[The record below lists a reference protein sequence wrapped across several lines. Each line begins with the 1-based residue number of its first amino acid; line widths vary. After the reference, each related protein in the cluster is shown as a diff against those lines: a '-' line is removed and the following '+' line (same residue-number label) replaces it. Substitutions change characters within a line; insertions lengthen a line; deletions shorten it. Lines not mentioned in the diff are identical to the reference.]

1 MPNGISL
8 CSKFANSHDR
18 KKKTARKSH
27 GVVSE
32 VPLWMGDVR
41 SLGAVGGW
49 GGIFQQRSSKS
60 SLVKFLL
67 STKIQNSPPVVLGA
81 GGLRRSIA
89 GTI

>member
-1 MPNGISL
+1 MPKGISL

-41 SLGAVGGW
+41 SLGAAA
-49 GGIFQQRSSKS
+49 
-60 SLVKFLL
+60 
-67 STKIQNSPPVVLGA
+67 A
-81 GGLRRSIA
+81 GGRNLLMGKGKNAAI
-89 GTI
+89 

>member
-1 MPNGISL
+1 MPALTASDDDVESIVEGTSSNPIAVDNGW
-8 CSKFANSHDR
+8 

-67 STKIQNSPPVVLGA
+67 STKIQNSPP
-81 GGLRRSIA
+81 
-89 GTI
+89 